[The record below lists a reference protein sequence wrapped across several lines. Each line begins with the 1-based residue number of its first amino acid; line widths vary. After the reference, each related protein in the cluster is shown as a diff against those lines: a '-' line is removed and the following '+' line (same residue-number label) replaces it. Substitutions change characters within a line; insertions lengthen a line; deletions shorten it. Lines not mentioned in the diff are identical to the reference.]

1 MLSGSMLS
9 FDAQGLWESVAQWVG
24 PEVLSKRLSPF
35 LHVNMVTD
43 TCMDTITFFFIY
55 FFTNAAASAL
65 ASQFLYLALNVLLVA
80 ILFA

>member
-35 LHVNMVTD
+35 LHLNMVTD
-43 TCMDTITFFFIY
+43 TYMDTITFFF
-55 FFTNAAASAL
+55 FFL
-65 ASQFLYLALNVLLVA
+65 PLQQLLHLLLSSC
-80 ILFA
+80 I